1 MTTTFDVTVIGGGI
15 HGAGAAQAIAAAGHS
30 VCLLEQTE
38 IASGTSSKSSKLI
51 HGGLRYL
58 ESGQLSLVRECL
70 RERQYLL
77 NNAPHLVK
85 LTPFLIPIYRQTQR
99 RPLTIRLGLSLYAAL
114 NGFKKSGLFKS
125 IPKKMWPNL
134 DGISLNE
141 LQQVFQYWDAQTDD
155 KLLTQAVVA
164 SATQLGCEVLKPAKV
179 IRLVRQPKTWLLT
192 YTQNNREKTILSK
205 VVINAAG
212 PWVNQI
218 LNKVEGQVKT
228 KTIDLVQG
236 THIVLE
242 GKTEQGIYYIE
253 SPIDQRAIFV
263 MPWYENTL
271 IGTTEKIY
279 HGDPSTVQA
288 SSSEVTYLLTS
299 VKHYFPKYQNLD
311 TSQVLDQFAGLR
323 VLPSA
328 KGSAFS
334 RPRET
339 SIVEDKTQAPGLFSI
354 YGGKLTAYR
363 ATSELLVNQIAHHLP
378 TVKPVANTRVLTLP
392 EVS

>member
-1 MTTTFDVTVIGGGI
+1 MTTRFDVTVIGGGI

-38 IASGTSSKSSKLI
+38 IASGASSKSSKLI

-58 ESGQLSLVRECL
+58 ESGQFSLVRECL

-77 NNAPHLVK
+77 KNAPHLVK
-85 LTPFLIPIYRQTQR
+85 LTPFLIPIYRQTR
-99 RPLTIRLGLSLYAAL
+99 RRSLTIRLGLSLYAAL
-114 NGFKKSGLFKS
+114 NGFKKSGLFQS
-125 IPKKMWPNL
+125 IPKKKWSTL
-134 DGISLNE
+134 DGISLKD

-164 SATQLGCEVLKPAKV
+164 SAIQLGCEVLKPAKV
-179 IRLVRQPKTWLLT
+179 TRLVRQTNSWRIT
-192 YTQNNREKTILSK
+192 YTQNNLDKTLLSK
-205 VVINAAG
+205 IVVNAAG
-212 PWVNQI
+212 PWVNQV
-218 LNKVEGQVKT
+218 LDKVEGQVKARA
-228 KTIDLVQG
+228 IDLVQG

-242 GKTEQGIYYIE
+242 GKTEKGIYYIE

-263 MPWYENTL
+263 MPWYGNTL
-271 IGTTEKIY
+271 IGTTEKMY
-279 HGDPSTVQA
+279 HGDPSAVQA
-288 SSSEVTYLLTS
+288 SSSEVNYLLDS
-299 VKHYFPKYQNLD
+299 VKHYFPKYKNLD
-311 TSQVLDQFAGLR
+311 NSQVLDQFAGLR

-339 SIVEDKTQAPGLFSI
+339 SIVEDKTQAAGLFSI

-363 ATSELLVNQIAHHLP
+363 ATSAFLVDHIASRLP
-378 TVKPVANTRVLTLP
+378 TVNPIADTRALTLP